1 MAEYSVSF
9 ARSARK
15 ELQALD
21 ASVATRVLRR
31 LEALSISPR
40 PTGVIKIEGADDLWR
55 LRVGDWRVIY
65 RISDREKLVDII
77 AIRHRKDAYR

>member
-1 MAEYSVSF
+1 MAEYSVTF

-21 ASVATRVLRR
+21 ATVATRVLRR
-31 LEALSISPR
+31 LEVLSISPR

-55 LRVGDWRVIY
+55 LRVGDWRIIY
-65 RISDREKLVDII
+65 RISDRDKLVDII

>member
-1 MAEYSVSF
+1 MAEYSITF

-21 ASVATRVLRR
+21 ATVATRVLRR
-31 LEALSISPR
+31 LEVLSISPR
-40 PTGVIKIEGADDLWR
+40 PAGVIKIEGAEDLWR

>member
-1 MAEYSVSF
+1 MAEYSVTF

-21 ASVATRVLRR
+21 STIATRVLRR
-31 LEALSISPR
+31 LEVLSISPR
-40 PTGVIKIEGADDLWR
+40 PIGVIKIEGADDLWR
-55 LRVGDWRVIY
+55 LRIGDWRVIY

>member
-1 MAEYSVSF
+1 VAEYSVSF

>member
-1 MAEYSVSF
+1 MAEYSVTF

-21 ASVATRVLRR
+21 ATVATRVLRR
-31 LEALSISPR
+31 LEVLSISPR
-40 PTGVIKIEGADDLWR
+40 PTGVIKIEGTDDLWR
-55 LRVGDWRVIY
+55 LRVGDWRIIY